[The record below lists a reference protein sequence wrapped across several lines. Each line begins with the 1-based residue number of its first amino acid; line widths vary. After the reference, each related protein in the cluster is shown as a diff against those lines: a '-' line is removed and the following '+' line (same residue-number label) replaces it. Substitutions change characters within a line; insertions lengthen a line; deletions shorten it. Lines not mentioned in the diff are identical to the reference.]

1 MAIVNKREMT
11 VITCGGGN
19 RKILRMEV
27 CSFWVLCARPRREK
41 VILAGTLLLL
51 VAGYYHLWI
60 SICNNRGCADSE
72 WDIIWRYCQFKLL
85 TIFRW
90 EISGHSFLFTIELN
104 MNAKYTIFYNFVCFK
119 LNVNVQHLRNWA
131 KNENNP
137 AIFILFIFHCAIAYM
152 MQPTTM
158 SILQEQHT
166 CLCIYVAKKSALCN
180 KIWEKKIKNGN
191 YILAPHIT
199 VSAAKITTFCLYLSR
214 KRAPIATRKS
224 KF

>member
-11 VITCGGGN
+11 VITCGGAIEKYWEWKYVVFGYYAPGQDE
-19 RKILRMEV
+19 RR
-27 CSFWVLCARPRREK
+27 SFWPALCCC
-41 VILAGTLLLL
+41 
-51 VAGYYHLWI
+51 YYHLWI

-104 MNAKYTIFYNFVCFK
+104 MNAKYTIFYEFVCFK

-180 KIWEKKIKNGN
+180 KIWEKKIKMV
-191 YILAPHIT
+191 II
-199 VSAAKITTFCLYLSR
+199 YLPR
-214 KRAPIATRKS
+214 I
-224 KF
+224 